1 MDQSGSFFEKIV
13 GRSLRKRIGVTRN
26 NLSQKTVRTKVD
38 LNHVTVMPVI
48 LADGK
53 AYTPVVVNPGA
64 TLITVA
70 FMELY
75 SHCIQY

>member
-38 LNHVTVMPVI
+38 LNNVTVMPVI

-53 AYTPVVVNPGA
+53 AHTPVVVNPGA